1 MKSKGQRLKVE
12 KVEIEERLRKPGQVP
27 GKTIEAREAQ
37 LIALAYDLVEERMR
51 KKTATS
57 QETTQFI
64 KAGSILTQL
73 EKEKLKREIDHLKA
87 KAESLE
93 SQKNVEKM
101 YNDAMIA
108 FKTYSGQEV
117 VLDDD

>member
-1 MKSKGQRLKVE
+1 MKSKGRRLKVE
-12 KVEIEERLRKPGQVP
+12 KVEIEDRPRIPGQVP

-37 LIALAYDLVEERMR
+37 LIALAYDLVEERIK

-64 KAGSILTQL
+64 KAGSVIAQL
-73 EKEKLKREIDHLKA
+73 EKEKLKKEIEHLKA

-93 SQKNVEKM
+93 SQKNIEIM
-101 YNDAMIA
+101 YKDAMIA

-117 VLDDD
+117 VLDND